1 MLAAVDWDDP
11 DLDAVLQLA
20 ESCDYEVEHSY
31 QVTRLA
37 LQLFDELYDLHG
49 LGGEERFFLQRG
61 ALLHDIGWIEGQS
74 GHHKAA
80 LRIIL
85 ESPILPFGERERLV
99 TGSIARYHRKA
110 LPKEKHTHFA
120 ALAPED
126 QHLVSVLAG
135 VLRVADGLDRTH
147 RSVVVDLACRTPPGL
162 IEVTC
167 ATHTYAEEE
176 RLEALDKG
184 RLLERVL
191 DRQLIVDWRVVGQ

>member
-1 MLAAVDWDDP
+1 MLSKFWPNCPSAGPKRQHNGKTLKSNNCASAFSPQNSACSIV
-11 DLDAVLQLA
+11 LGVLQQKRN
-20 ESCDYEVEHSY
+20 SFS
-31 QVTRLA
+31 
-37 LQLFDELYDLHG
+37 
-49 LGGEERFFLQRG
+49 
-61 ALLHDIGWIEGQS
+61 
-74 GHHKAA
+74 
-80 LRIIL
+80 
-85 ESPILPFGERERLV
+85 LPFRPG
-99 TGSIARYHRKA
+99 
-110 LPKEKHTHFA
+110 
-120 ALAPED
+120 
-126 QHLVSVLAG
+126 LAG